1 MRSGRRR
8 RRRRRTVVHKEDRVS
23 CVKVL
28 KTSDLDLTNTA
39 LRNRKL
45 VSVILVRKEKN
56 KV

>member
-23 CVKVL
+23 CVKVV
-28 KTSDLDLTNTA
+28 KPSDLDLTNTA